1 MSYAIRAAREADV
14 AQLTEI
20 EREAF
25 PSMWP
30 ATPFKRDLS
39 NSTISYLVAHELPL
53 PGQPY
58 SPATHK
64 LSRAGSVATTR
75 GLIGLWKRLFQTKA
89 ATPPPADPV
98 EYVAGYV
105 ATWYMTDEAHITAI
119 AVRESLRGK
128 GLGELLLMSSIE
140 MAMKRQSRVV
150 TLEVRVS
157 NVAAQSL
164 YTKYGFSQVGLRKG
178 YYSDNHEDAYIMT
191 TAPISSP
198 DYNQQFHSLEEAY
211 RARRGNVALGL
222 G

>member
-1 MSYAIRAAREADV
+1 M
-14 AQLTEI
+14 L
-20 EREAF
+20 
-25 PSMWP
+25 PS
-30 ATPFKRDLS
+30 TPFKRDLS
-39 NSTISYLVAHELPL
+39 SSTISYLVAYELPL

-58 SPATHK
+58 SPATHV
-64 LSRAGSVATTR
+64 LSRANSNEATHGLR
-75 GLIGLWKRLFQTKA
+75 GVWKRLFQTKA
-89 ATPPPADPV
+89 GTSPPADPV

-157 NVAAQSL
+157 NKVAHSL
-164 YTKYGFSQVGLRKG
+164 YSKYGFSQVGLRKD
-178 YYSDNHEDAYIMT
+178 YYTDNHEDAYIMT
-191 TAPISSP
+191 TAPISSLA
-198 DYNQQFHSLEEAY
+198 YNQQFRSLEETY
-211 RARRGNVALGL
+211 RTRRGNMALRL